1 MAAKLYILSRRLDE
15 ASLRVVSSDGGRRSY
30 LKLELMKHHF
40 ILILENIPYKV
51 KRNL

>member
-1 MAAKLYILSRRLDE
+1 MAAKLYILSRRLGE
-15 ASLRVVSSDGGRRSY
+15 TSLRVINNDGGERSY